1 MGTSD
6 DDDSETPIIDAITDK
21 VSDLLAKEVESDAET
36 PIIDAIMQNTGES
49 EETILDEVEAELNGD
64 TEDAPL
70 VAAVVEGIIE
80 SEIAKVEEQTS
91 EDSVVEEESLL
102 SDLIDSEA
110 ENADEEVALDA
121 LLEEEVA
128 EAINQQPAAV
138 QDAVDELND
147 LITLNF

>member
-1 MGTSD
+1 MG
-6 DDDSETPIIDAITDK
+6 
-21 VSDLLAKEVESDAET
+21 SDADT

-49 EETILDEVEAELNGD
+49 EESILDEVEAELNGD

-80 SEIAKVEEQTS
+80 SEIAKSEEQQEEAS
-91 EDSVVEEESLL
+91 EDSAVEEESLL

-110 ENADEEVALDA
+110 ENAEEEVALDA

-128 EAINQQPAAV
+128 EAINKQPAAV
-138 QDAVDELND
+138 QDAV
-147 LITLNF
+147 